1 MQLGLPVCAIYIEAL
16 QAAYCLMAV
25 LMRIFLEDFYRS
37 FDECSKTVV
46 YCKASLITAKPSK
59 VRRDSKEKPVKAA
72 QKSE

>member
-1 MQLGLPVCAIYIEAL
+1 M
-16 QAAYCLMAV
+16 
-25 LMRIFLEDFYRS
+25 EDFYRS

-59 VRRDSKEKPVKAA
+59 ARRNSKEMPVKAA